1 MGSEEL
7 FTIPIQRTE
16 AHQGGSIVC
25 TSPAPQVYLLT
36 WNSPPD
42 NRLTSAF
49 CSALM
54 SALNII
60 EFGYPPGVLV
70 TTSAISKFYSNGLD
84 LELAISTPGFFED
97 ELYFLWRRFLTYPM
111 PTIALINGH
120 CFAGGL
126 MLAMHHDYRVFAGSK
141 GYMCLNEIEFG
152 MPLMAP
158 MSSIF
163 RIKLAPQVYRQLV
176 LEAHRFDGKEALSAG
191 LVDVVG
197 DLHALLDFVR
207 DKGLVKKGVTGVYGI
222 LKAEMY
228 RESVTLLE
236 SGVGG
241 ASQLPALQAAEK
253 KRKVEGTKWFRRA
266 CLSVPTVPT
275 TAPAP
280 IDLPE
285 PALNSIRKAGVDL
298 SNGYPCRPPRPL
310 YLQDVYQIRNEEWK
324 HDDAGARADE
334 SKSALLSA
342 VELGEHYRKIEIRVP
357 AHIEVAVI
365 WPALFATERA
375 AGFRNAGSAPWWHA
389 DLVCE
394 LQPAGITHPHND
406 TVPPVG
412 GDTLWDNSRITIHN
426 ASWDYGGVHPKH
438 GTRVT
443 SFAEKPYF
451 DPNAPTRRQ
460 ALGLLHRGGCH
471 LMGLP
476 EG

>member
-7 FTIPIQRTE
+7 FTIPIHPME
-16 AHQGGSIVC
+16 GHQGGSVVC
-25 TSPAPQVYLLT
+25 TSPAPQIYLLT

-60 EFGYPPGVLV
+60 EFGYPPGVLI

-84 LELAISTPGFFED
+84 LELAVSTPGFFED

-126 MLAMHHDYRVFAGSK
+126 MLAMHHDYRVFTGPK

-191 LVDVVG
+191 LVDAVG

-207 DKGLVKKGVTGVYGI
+207 DKGLVKKSATGVYGL

-228 RESVTLLE
+228 RESVALLE

-253 KRKVEGTKWFRRA
+253 KRKIEGTKWF
-266 CLSVPTVPT
+266 TQ
-275 TAPAP
+275 
-280 IDLPE
+280 DLTDHQ
-285 PALNSIRKAGVDL
+285 K
-298 SNGYPCRPPRPL
+298 
-310 YLQDVYQIRNEEWK
+310 
-324 HDDAGARADE
+324 DE
-334 SKSALLSA
+334 LVLPSPSASSCSSWGRDISPQQQL
-342 VELGEHYRKIEIRVP
+342 ELGEYYGKVGIQMSSHHHILEKEKQFKMAQIPVLRV
-357 AHIEVAVI
+357 
-365 WPALFATERA
+365 
-375 AGFRNAGSAPWWHA
+375 
-389 DLVCE
+389 
-394 LQPAGITHPHND
+394 
-406 TVPPVG
+406 
-412 GDTLWDNSRITIHN
+412 SR
-426 ASWDYGGVHPKH
+426 
-438 GTRVT
+438 
-443 SFAEKPYF
+443 
-451 DPNAPTRRQ
+451 
-460 ALGLLHRGGCH
+460 
-471 LMGLP
+471 
-476 EG
+476 

>member
-7 FTIPIQRTE
+7 FTVPIHPME

-42 NRLTSAF
+42 NRLTPAF

-60 EFGYPPGVLV
+60 EFGYPPGVLI

-84 LELAISTPGFFED
+84 LELAIGTPGFFED

-120 CFAGGL
+120 CFAAGL
-126 MLAMHHDYRVFAGSK
+126 MLAMHHDYRVFTGPK

-163 RIKLAPQVYRQLV
+163 RIKLAPPVYRQLV

-191 LVDVVG
+191 LVDAVG
-197 DLHALLDFVR
+197 DLYALLDFVR
-207 DKGLVKKGVTGVYGI
+207 DKGLVKKSATGVYGL

-228 RESVTLLE
+228 RESVELLE

-241 ASQLPALQAAEK
+241 ASQLPVLQAAEK
-253 KRKVEGTKWFRRA
+253 KRKIEGTKWFNPQRGMEARRRRRE
-266 CLSVPTVPT
+266 CLQVEVDASVRGDQV
-275 TAPAP
+275 
-280 IDLPE
+280 IDLTAHTGKE
-285 PALNSIRKAGVDL
+285 IEG
-298 SNGYPCRPPRPL
+298 
-310 YLQDVYQIRNEEWK
+310 LQK
-324 HDDAGARADE
+324 DE
-334 SKSALLSA
+334 LVHLVAKRIVVFFWDQVISPQQQP
-342 VELGEHYRKIEIRVP
+342 ELGEYYGK
-357 AHIEVAVI
+357 
-365 WPALFATERA
+365 
-375 AGFRNAGSAPWWHA
+375 
-389 DLVCE
+389 
-394 LQPAGITHPHND
+394 
-406 TVPPVG
+406 
-412 GDTLWDNSRITIHN
+412 SRF
-426 ASWDYGGVHPKH
+426 KH

-451 DPNAPTRRQ
+451 DPSTLTRWQ
-460 ALGLLHRGGCH
+460 ALGLLDEGE
-471 LMGLP
+471 LP
-476 EG
+476 FDGPAWRIG